1 MATGYSVLTRGSLS
15 LSTEGQTRSLQMTK
29 IKKIAAGA
37 LLAGALSAG
46 VVAGSGTAGAD
57 PWHPWP
63 PIPNPPGPG
72 VLPPPGHLQKLP
84 GVPPPGHWPVNP
96 GWVNHW

>member
-1 MATGYSVLTRGSLS
+1 
-15 LSTEGQTRSLQMTK
+15 MTN

-46 VVAGSGTAGAD
+46 VFAGAGTASAD
-57 PWHPWP
+57 PWVPWV
-63 PIPNPPGPG
+63 PNPPGPG
-72 VLPPPGHLQKLP
+72 IVPPPGHLQQLP
-84 GVPPPGHWPVNP
+84 LVPPPGYWPVPP